1 MANYT
6 KKAIKGAGITLIMSI
21 LAAVV
26 AYVTRIILARNLGPY
41 EYGLFS
47 AVFTFIIFLL
57 FFRDLGL
64 RQSLSKHIAE
74 FKAKQDYNQIK
85 TAINV
90 VLLFQLFSSLMFVLI
105 LYFLSDYLA
114 INYFKDINAS
124 LVLKIFLLY

>member
-64 RQSLSKHIAE
+64 RQSL
-74 FKAKQDYNQIK
+74 
-85 TAINV
+85 
-90 VLLFQLFSSLMFVLI
+90 
-105 LYFLSDYLA
+105 
-114 INYFKDINAS
+114 
-124 LVLKIFLLY
+124 